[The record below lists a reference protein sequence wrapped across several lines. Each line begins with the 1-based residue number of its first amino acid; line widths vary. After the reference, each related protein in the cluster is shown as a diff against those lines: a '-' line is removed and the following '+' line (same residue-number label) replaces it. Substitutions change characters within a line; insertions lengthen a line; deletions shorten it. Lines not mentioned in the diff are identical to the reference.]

1 MSGWMVLLCWAR
13 SSLELHIFPHPAHWL
28 QVWLKLPKLLQLLQ
42 NIFLVSHWLRMLV
55 RTPPCWYPLP
65 TAWLLPQAVRCCWGW
80 VQILVG
86 FSNVDLQATFRFEGV
101 VTLVTLESFL
111 RSWSIEFLPQK
122 LFSPPGISSQG
133 WWGLLLL
140 LGCKDFFLPGVHG
153 EGEVWNDWV
162 LSDGSWTGFASPCL
176 LLKCN
181 WSKVATHV
189 NSRVLKKT
197 ETNSRHFRKSN
208 YTVSTCAKRIFSTF
222 QLSDRKQWISKSV
235 FYCTLLSSYS
245 LVARL
250 KLRSLWSLFKGEQM
264 NAFTVRGVNY

>member
-1 MSGWMVLLCWAR
+1 MLSHKSSGLCIA
-13 SSLELHIFPHPAHWL
+13 SLE
-28 QVWLKLPKLLQLLQ
+28 
-42 NIFLVSHWLRMLV
+42 
-55 RTPPCWYPLP
+55 Y
-65 TAWLLPQAVRCCWGW
+65 
-80 VQILVG
+80 
-86 FSNVDLQATFRFEGV
+86 
-101 VTLVTLESFL
+101 
-111 RSWSIEFLPQK
+111 SWEI
-122 LFSPPGISSQG
+122 LFSWFCGI
-133 WWGLLLL
+133 LLIYI
-140 LGCKDFFLPGVHG
+140 F
-153 EGEVWNDWV
+153 WNDWV

-176 LLKCN
+176 LLNCN
-181 WSKVATHV
+181 WSKVATQV

-250 KLRSLWSLFKGEQM
+250 NLRSLWSLFKGEQM

>member
-1 MSGWMVLLCWAR
+1 MKCCHISQAGFALWA
-13 SSLELHIFPHPAHWL
+13 W
-28 QVWLKLPKLLQLLQ
+28 
-42 NIFLVSHWLRMLV
+42 N
-55 RTPPCWYPLP
+55 
-65 TAWLLPQAVRCCWGW
+65 TAE
-80 VQILVG
+80 
-86 FSNVDLQATFRFEGV
+86 NTFEKYYSV
-101 VTLVTLESFL
+101 
-111 RSWSIEFLPQK
+111 
-122 LFSPPGISSQG
+122 
-133 WWGLLLL
+133 
-140 LGCKDFFLPGVHG
+140 DFFYEILLIYILIYIY
-153 EGEVWNDWV
+153 WFWKDLV
-162 LSDGSWTGFASPCL
+162 LSHGSWTGFASPCL

-181 WSKVATHV
+181 WSKVATQV